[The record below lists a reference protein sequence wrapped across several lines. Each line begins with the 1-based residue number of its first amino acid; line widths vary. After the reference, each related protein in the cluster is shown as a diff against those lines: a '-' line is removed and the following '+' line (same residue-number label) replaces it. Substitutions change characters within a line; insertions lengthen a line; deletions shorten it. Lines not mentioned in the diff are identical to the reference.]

1 MKSPLAVKNLV
12 EAFKD
17 TKVLRK
23 LCKSESIPDVRVNAE
38 TMILLSSAFRRPSEV
53 NDCRNEYTIFCGFSS
68 RSQFD
73 RAFHTDTR
81 DLDVRRR
88 NDGVIYVAHV
98 FGEMRDE
105 PGFEA
110 GDSTIELTDS
120 DLISKDSPNLELQID
135 ELIRISHRAQNTM
148 YETLPLQQQN

>member
-1 MKSPLAVKNLV
+1 MQVREHTRCPRQCR
-12 EAFKD
+12 D
-17 TKVLRK
+17 HDPIVLGISATFG
-23 LCKSESIPDVRVNAE
+23 SERLQERIHNILWILIPY
-38 TMILLSSAFRRPSEV
+38 L
-53 NDCRNEYTIFCGFSS
+53 EY
-68 RSQFD
+68 RQFD